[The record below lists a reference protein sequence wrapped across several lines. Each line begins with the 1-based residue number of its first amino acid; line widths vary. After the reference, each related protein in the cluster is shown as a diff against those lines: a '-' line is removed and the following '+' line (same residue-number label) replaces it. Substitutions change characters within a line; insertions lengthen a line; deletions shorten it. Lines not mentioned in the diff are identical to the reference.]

1 MQKTGKR
8 DAEGQTQDEDEQ
20 RNAKEVRQQRH
31 EEQSGPCEVPPPQQG
46 TNKTE
51 RVHQR
56 SGEEQGPP
64 GPGGSGSESAAEGVE
79 ETEWEGR
86 LRQEHPELEGRTPRS
101 FALSR
106 RVAKQN
112 DGKHKPPLTKNEK
125 KACRLAYRNKVDKM
139 DIHRIVEVLEQ
150 RVSTTRQEHKSPT
163 AQEHKS
169 PTAQEHKSPTAQQHN
184 REPAQKHTRRS
195 RRKEEKEIEEEWL
208 PIIRVTPCNPPRV
221 GGCMVGDKAGGGG
234 RQKRSKGL
242 PDDKL
247 PADSKD

>member
-1 MQKTGKR
+1 M
-8 DAEGQTQDEDEQ
+8 
-20 RNAKEVRQQRH
+20 
-31 EEQSGPCEVPPPQQG
+31 
-46 TNKTE
+46 
-51 RVHQR
+51 
-56 SGEEQGPP
+56 
-64 GPGGSGSESAAEGVE
+64 E

-112 DGKHKPPLTKNEK
+112 DGKHMPPLTKNEK

-169 PTAQEHKSPTAQQHN
+169 PTAQEHKSPTAQEHKSPTVQEHKSPTAQQHN